1 VTALRIL
8 HISDLHAR
16 GPREA
21 KGVWQRVDVLGDPW
35 RRNLDDLA
43 ADGRPFDIV
52 AFTGDIAD
60 WGLAEEYARATP
72 FVAEVLERL
81 QVPRERLFVVPGNH
95 DINRKLKKNA
105 WAKLREGIFSL
116 PRKISVWMADDRKPP
131 PVGFRKSWRDDV
143 LERQGAF
150 WTWVEQ
156 DLGRGDLLPRNS
168 PHGRLG
174 YRASASAGGQPVHI
188 IGLDTAWLAGDDGDA
203 GRLWLTDDQIGL
215 LSHDAQG
222 LPLPG
227 FRLALMHHPL
237 SDLADA
243 VKAGR
248 LLTDSVDLVL
258 RGHQH
263 TPVVRTQNDPDR
275 TYRELAA
282 GCLYEGDEG
291 NSFAN
296 TCQVIDVALDHE
308 GRPQRYDIRFR
319 AWSPRGG
326 FWHDDSSLYSDATG
340 GRLTWEHERP
350 AGAGPVTPAASVSV
364 PAAIATAQPPITT
377 LPPPTATTQ
386 PPITTLPPR
395 RELDDHE
402 PVGVPG
408 GRFVSAP
415 AAAAVP
421 PSITTLPPPTTAT
434 GGRTRYATPASGLIV
449 VYRCMAQAPQG
460 FVERRQLTEVVELLE
475 QTAAS
480 PSAVT
485 VALRG
490 SGGFGKTTLAQ
501 ALCMDERVQRAY
513 PDGILWTTLGEHLSE
528 AERLGRV
535 LDLLR
540 WWTGEEV
547 PSFTDTSAASA
558 ELRQRLAGQ
567 RVLLVV
573 DDVWQSADLA
583 PFLGMG
589 PGAAVLVTTR
599 DRRTLPP
606 GCEQIEVDAMHQ
618 AESLRL
624 LGAGLEVTL
633 PALSGLAERLG
644 HWPLLLGLVNRQLR
658 ELVEEQGLDVAE
670 AIGEVERLLAEEGLT
685 AFDVE
690 DDRAR
695 RTAVER
701 TMAVSL
707 QRLDEEAQQAYERL
721 AAFPEDADVP
731 LALLQ
736 RFWGLDAAGVRKL
749 CARLQALSLLLRF
762 DLATRSIRIH
772 DVFRQYLI
780 DRQGDRLP
788 ALHREW
794 LAVFRPASGHWS
806 DLPADEPYAWR
817 YLAYH
822 LRHAGRA
829 DELAGLL
836 FDFDW
841 LAAKLSTTGL
851 IDLLA
856 DFEALAPGHA
866 DSRDARLLHDAIRLS
881 SKVIERDRTQLPG
894 QLLGRLTEPGGA
906 GPGGAGPGPGSHAG
920 QGRMARLLARARGPH
935 GFRWLRPRAASLTPP
950 GGPLL
955 RTLAGHAENVWAV
968 AVTPD
973 GAHTVSASQD
983 GTLKLWDLD
992 RGTEI
997 RTLSG
1002 HAGWV
1007 RDVAVTSDGARV
1019 VSASE
1024 DRTLKLWDLDQGA
1037 EIRTLTGHDNVV
1049 LTVAVT
1055 PDGQR
1060 AISGSHDKT
1069 LRLWD
1074 LDRGVVI
1081 HTFTGHAKSVRS
1093 VAVTPDGKR
1102 AVSASEDHTL
1112 KLWDLE
1118 RGTEIHTFTGHARGV
1133 RAVAVTPDGKRAVS
1147 ASEDRTLKLWDLEA
1161 GVELQ
1166 TLTGHDREVLAVAVS
1181 PDGAR
1186 ALSASAD
1193 GTLMLWD
1200 LDRGVRLRT
1209 VARHSAVI
1217 WTVAITPDGARAV
1230 SASADATIQLW
1241 DLALGG
1247 ESRPLAGHAAGI
1259 QAVAI
1264 TPDGARALSAARDQ
1278 TLRLWNLERGTEA
1291 LTMTAPS
1298 ENVRAVAVT
1307 PDGKHAVSASDKLLE
1322 LWDLERGDR
1331 ALTMSGHDKVV
1342 LAVAVTP
1349 DGKRAVSASED
1360 ETIKL
1365 WDLEAGVEIVTMTG
1379 HRFSVWGVAVT
1390 PDGRR
1395 LVSASADGSLIL
1407 WDLEHGA
1414 EIGPLGQHGLPV
1426 RAVAVTPD
1434 GKRAIS
1440 ASADK
1445 TLKVWDLERYG
1456 ELRTL
1461 AGHGAGI
1468 RAVAVTPDGKRV
1480 LSASLDQTL
1489 RLWDLESGQ
1498 VLATFTADGALD
1510 ACAVAPTGK
1519 VFVAGDRNGRLHVL
1533 ELVEPA

>member
-1 VTALRIL
+1 VGNQCDPGYAWTVTGLRIL

-21 KGVWQRVDVLGDPW
+21 KRVWKRDDVLGDPW
-35 RRNLDDLA
+35 RRNLEDVA
-43 ADGRPFDIV
+43 ADGRAFDIV
-52 AFTGDIAD
+52 AFTGDVAD

-72 FVAEVLERL
+72 FVAEVIERL
-81 QVPRERLFVVPGNH
+81 HVPRERLFVVPGNH

-116 PRKISVWMADDRKPP
+116 PRKISEWMADDRKAA

-174 YRASASAGGQPVHI
+174 YCASTSAGGQPVHV

-215 LSHDAQG
+215 LSRDAQG
-222 LPLPG
+222 QPLGG

-243 VKAGR
+243 VRAGR
-248 LLTDSVDLVL
+248 LLADSVELVL

-319 AWSPRGG
+319 AWSPRSG
-326 FWHDDSSLYSDATG
+326 FWHDDSSLYRDATG

-350 AGAGPVTPAASVSV
+350 ASAGPVTPAASVSV
-364 PAAIATAQPPITT
+364 PAAVTPAPPIATAQPPVATAQPPVATAQPPVTT
-377 LPPPTATTQ
+377 AQPSIKPLPPPT
-386 PPITTLPPR
+386 
-395 RELDDHE
+395 
-402 PVGVPG
+402 
-408 GRFVSAP
+408 S
-415 AAAAVP
+415 
-421 PSITTLPPPTTAT
+421 TAS

-475 QTAAS
+475 KSATS

-501 ALCMDERVQRAY
+501 ALCMDDRVQRAY

-583 PFLGMG
+583 PFLGLG
-589 PGAAVLVTTR
+589 PGSAVLVTTR
-599 DRRTLPP
+599 DRRTLPA

-624 LGAGLEVTL
+624 LGAGLQVTL
-633 PALSGLAERLG
+633 PALAGLAERLG

-658 ELVEEQGLDVAE
+658 ELVDEQGLDVPE
-670 AIGEVERLLAEEGLT
+670 AIGEVDRLLEEEGLT

-690 DDRAR
+690 DDQAR

-780 DRQGDRLP
+780 DRQGEHLP

-794 LAVFRPASGHWS
+794 LAVFRPTSGHWS

-841 LAAKLSTTGL
+841 LARKLATTGV

-856 DFEALAPGHA
+856 DFEALDPGHT
-866 DSRDARLLHDAIRLS
+866 DSRDACLLHDAIRLS
-881 SKVIERDRTQLPG
+881 SKVIERDRTQLPS
-894 QLLGRLTEPGGA
+894 QLLGRLAGAGSA
-906 GPGGAGPGPGSHAG
+906 GPGQTG
-920 QGRMARLLARARGPH
+920 QGRMARLLGRARGPH
-935 GFRWLRPRAASLTPP
+935 RFRWLRPRAASLTPP

-955 RTLAGHAENVWAV
+955 RILAGHAENVWAV

-992 RGTEI
+992 RGAEI

-1007 RDVAVTSDGARV
+1007 RAVAVTADGTRV

-1024 DRTLKLWDLDQGA
+1024 DRTLKLWDLEQGA

-1055 PDGQR
+1055 PDGNC

-1074 LDRGVVI
+1074 LDRGVVLR
-1081 HTFTGHAKSVRS
+1081 TFTGHAKS
-1093 VAVTPDGKR
+1093 
-1102 AVSASEDHTL
+1102 
-1112 KLWDLE
+1112 
-1118 RGTEIHTFTGHARGV
+1118 V
-1133 RAVAVTPDGKRAVS
+1133 RAVAVTPDGKRALS
-1147 ASEDRTLKLWDLEA
+1147 ASEDHTLRLWDLERGTEIHA
-1161 GVELQ
+1161 FTGHTRGVRSVAVTPDGTRAISASEDQTLRLWDLDRCVELQ
-1166 TLTGHDREVLAVAVS
+1166 TLAGHDREVLAVAVS

-1200 LDRGVRLRT
+1200 LARGARIRT

-1217 WTVAITPDGARAV
+1217 WVVAITPDGARAV

-1241 DLALGG
+1241 DLALGS
-1247 ESRPLAGHAAGI
+1247 ESHPLAGHAAGI
-1259 QAVAI
+1259 QAVAV
-1264 TPDGARALSAARDQ
+1264 TPDGARALSAAKDQ
-1278 TLRLWNLERGTEA
+1278 TLRLWNLERGTET
-1291 LTMTAPS
+1291 LTLAGPA

-1307 PDGKHAVSASDKLLE
+1307 PDGKRAVSASDKTLA
-1322 LWDLERGDR
+1322 LWDLERGTP
-1331 ALTMSGHDKVV
+1331 ALTMAGHDKVV

-1349 DGKRAVSASED
+1349 DGKHAVSASED

-1365 WDLEAGVEIVTMTG
+1365 WDLEAGAEIVTMTG

-1390 PDGRR
+1390 PDGKR

-1456 ELRTL
+1456 ELLTL
-1461 AGHGAGI
+1461 TGHGAGI
-1468 RAVAVTPDGKRV
+1468 RAVAVTPDGARV

-1498 VLATFTADGALD
+1498 VLATFTADGPLD
-1510 ACAVAPTGK
+1510 ACAVAPTGT